1 MAPFMTVRAT
11 ALAVAS
17 VLLLLNTYLHCYAA
31 PQHTGIIL
39 IGGTGDLARKYLWQA
54 FFNAYMK
61 REIQD
66 SEQLDVEKQ
75 LDEYSFSV
83 VTGGR
88 SHAGVA
94 TTRLKDIFDNNV
106 KCSDAHGS
114 LSVCTSKKGEF
125 FDKVTY
131 YQLQRAEDY
140 TAMCASLQQ
149 NFERLPSD
157 TKIDVVLYLSVPPS
171 VFRQSLSD
179 FSAQCDF
186 SKQNVRAKVV
196 LEKPQGHDHQ
206 SALRLSEELLQLFEE
221 EQLHRTD
228 HYLAK
233 SLVRTIIPFRMANP
247 QLERMLNR
255 DHVDRV
261 EIFLKET
268 VGVEERHLSYNEM
281 GVIRDIFQNHLT
293 QLLTLVALDLPAN
306 QSAAASA
313 IEKAKVVRVLQQVL
327 PQTSQRVLLG
337 QYAAYTFEA
346 DREIPESNI
355 TSFVPTFAAALV
367 KIPTHR
373 WRDVPFI
380 LVSGKKLDQRSS
392 YIRIVFK
399 DGDVCVTN
407 CHEQSHGKDD
417 VKSSDHHRSKDAKAQ
432 IVFQIGH
439 GAVKLP
445 LVSVSKSLGE
455 PDWPDSLDEVID
467 SDVFLQKNYH
477 GDHPQHFYH
486 ATPVEKG
493 DAYTT
498 VIEEILQGKRESFVS
513 TRQLLLSWRV
523 WDPVLEYSPRKRPR
537 IYDAGDP
544 ASLLN
549 FVMRDGSLR
558 FSAADV
564 AQETEEL
571 TFSASLHHLHQAQT
585 PASFLGH
592 RMVSGSRES
601 VAVQLAREIEQA
613 AEAEIAAKGVFHV
626 AFSGGTSPI
635 LLWQTLAQ
643 SFASEYWAHVH
654 VWQVDERCVHA
665 AADSHSNLFQLDY
678 HLLRFVAV
686 PWVHVH
692 AMPVELAGR
701 LCDSELQGARLYSDS
716 LRRHV
721 SNLQLD
727 FVVLGLG
734 ADGHTGSL
742 FPKSPA
748 LSADSQT
755 LVTLTDRGPKDTP
768 FRMTLTLPMLNRA
781 KRVAVLVTG
790 SEKHAILEE
799 LEGVEGGMGVVD
811 KYPILGVNPAN
822 GTMTWYVDY
831 DAYLGGEDFDNK
843 R

>member
-1 MAPFMTVRAT
+1 M
-11 ALAVAS
+11 AS

-83 VTGGR
+83 
-88 SHAGVA
+88 
-94 TTRLKDIFDNNV
+94 
-106 KCSDAHGS
+106 
-114 LSVCTSKKGEF
+114 
-125 FDKVTY
+125 
-131 YQLQRAEDY
+131 
-140 TAMCASLQQ
+140 
-149 NFERLPSD
+149 
-157 TKIDVVLYLSVPPS
+157 
-171 VFRQSLSD
+171 
-179 FSAQCDF
+179 
-186 SKQNVRAKVV
+186 VV

-313 IEKAKVVRVLQQVL
+313 IEKAKV
-327 PQTSQRVLLG
+327 
-337 QYAAYTFEA
+337 
-346 DREIPESNI
+346 
-355 TSFVPTFAAALV
+355 
-367 KIPTHR
+367 IPTHR

-585 PASFLGH
+585 PASFL
-592 RMVSGSRES
+592 
-601 VAVQLAREIEQA
+601 AVQLAREIEQA

-643 SFASEYWAHVH
+643 SFAS
-654 VWQVDERCVHA
+654 D
-665 AADSHSNLFQLDY
+665 HSNLFQLDY

-822 GTMTWYVDY
+822 GTMTWNYEHQKLY
-831 DAYLGGEDFDNK
+831 IE
-843 R
+843 RQW